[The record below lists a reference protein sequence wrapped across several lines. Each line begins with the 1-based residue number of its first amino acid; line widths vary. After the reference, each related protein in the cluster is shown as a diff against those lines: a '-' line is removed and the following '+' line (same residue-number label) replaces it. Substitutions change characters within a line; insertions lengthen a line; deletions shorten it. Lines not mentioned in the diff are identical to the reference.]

1 MKIYFDH
8 AAAQLPNERTIEII
22 ARNLR
27 QYGANAENRHFAA
40 YAIRNARS
48 GALAQCIKAWQ
59 MPIDTNAVFFSSGS
73 EIFRFVG
80 DFLNTLPTGNIVANS
95 AMHPAFLAML
105 KRSKHEIRMVK
116 FTAESELDIEDL
128 QSKCDRDTRFFA
140 HFHIH
145 SETGIVADIEKI
157 RKIVKNINPEI
168 LFFADTI
175 QSFGKMPLAQADLWT
190 VSGHKIGVAASAALF
205 YRKNQKYDFERLAAD
220 YRHED
225 YLMGRVEDA
234 MIISMLEIGILL
246 KDEQEK
252 NSLHFAEMQEFLRHN
267 LPVEVKATF
276 PFERV
281 APHILHLQLPP
292 FDGAVVAGL
301 LSERDVAV
309 SAGSACT
316 AEAKTPSPS
325 LKALRIKNPYSV
337 LRLSFSADN
346 TLAECEKFCQI
357 LREVLQKY

>member
-48 GALAQCIKAWQ
+48 GALEKCIKAWQ
-59 MPIDTNAVFFSSGS
+59 MPIDTNAAFFSSGS
-73 EIFRFVG
+73 EIFRFIG

-157 RKIVKNINPEI
+157 LDEVIFIDKGKII
-168 LFFADTI
+168 LNENADTLR
-175 QSFGKMPLAQADLWT
+175 K
-190 VSGHKIGVAASAALF
+190 KEKASI
-205 YRKNQKYDFERLAAD
+205 D
-220 YRHED
+220 
-225 YLMGRVEDA
+225 
-234 MIISMLEIGILL
+234 EIFRRTI
-246 KDEQEK
+246 
-252 NSLHFAEMQEFLRHN
+252 
-267 LPVEVKATF
+267 
-276 PFERV
+276 
-281 APHILHLQLPP
+281 
-292 FDGAVVAGL
+292 
-301 LSERDVAV
+301 
-309 SAGSACT
+309 
-316 AEAKTPSPS
+316 
-325 LKALRIKNPYSV
+325 
-337 LRLSFSADN
+337 
-346 TLAECEKFCQI
+346 
-357 LREVLQKY
+357 